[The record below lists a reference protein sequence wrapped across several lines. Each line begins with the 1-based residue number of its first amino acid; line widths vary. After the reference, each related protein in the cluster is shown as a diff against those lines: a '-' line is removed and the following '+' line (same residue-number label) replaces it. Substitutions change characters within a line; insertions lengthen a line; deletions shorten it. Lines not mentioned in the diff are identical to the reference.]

1 MKCKSCGQTCFAK
14 ADLSTTGWK
23 SISSCC
29 GAEIDLTDDYSNDAM
44 QGCWHRGQQTSGYID
59 LVVPTLRDLFAMAA
73 MQGMLAHSTRYKP
86 ALGYP
91 ENWHDALSQEAYEIA
106 DAMIAERNKVNP

>member
-1 MKCKSCGQTCFAK
+1 MKCKLCGQTCFAK

-73 MQGMLAHSTRYKP
+73 MQAYISVGIYESKKIAK
-86 ALGYP
+86 
-91 ENWHDALSQEAYEIA
+91 LSYIDA
-106 DAMIAERNKVNP
+106 DAMIAESIKEVKS